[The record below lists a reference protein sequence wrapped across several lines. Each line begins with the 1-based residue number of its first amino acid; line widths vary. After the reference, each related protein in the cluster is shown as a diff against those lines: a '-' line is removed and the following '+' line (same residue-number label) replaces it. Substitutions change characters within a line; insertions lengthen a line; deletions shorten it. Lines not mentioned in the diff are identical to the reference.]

1 MSASLKKGITAIH
14 TATLAWLNRA
24 AKTVLL
30 TDMQNF
36 GFSAMDYIL
45 LVKENWSILDY
56 KQSLFKT
63 WACLVLTKCSPI
75 LWQIHYVDNPTLK

>member
-1 MSASLKKGITAIH
+1 MVSKDPIWTMCLMSASPKKGVTAIH

-36 GFSAMDYIL
+36 GFSAMDHIL

-56 KQSLFKT
+56 KHSILKT
-63 WACLVLTKCSPI
+63 WA
-75 LWQIHYVDNPTLK
+75 

>member
-1 MSASLKKGITAIH
+1 MVSKDPIWTTCLMSASPKKGVTAIH

-30 TDMQNF
+30 TDMRND
-36 GFSAMDYIL
+36 FSAMDQIL

-56 KQSLFKT
+56 KHSILKT
-63 WACLVLTKCSPI
+63 WA
-75 LWQIHYVDNPTLK
+75 